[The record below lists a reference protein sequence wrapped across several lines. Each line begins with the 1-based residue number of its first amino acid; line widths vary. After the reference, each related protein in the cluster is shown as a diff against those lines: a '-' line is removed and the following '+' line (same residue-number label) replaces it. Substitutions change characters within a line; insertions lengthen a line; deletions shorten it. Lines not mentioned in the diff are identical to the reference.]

1 MRLSPSR
8 STRDSG
14 ISAEVALSRVR
25 RKFST
30 NKVRITRAFALLLMA
45 LAASIAAAQQPNPVV
60 RKVDNPVTDTPYVNP
75 LQQDQPVRT
84 PASKLPPIQAGDRLD
99 LACGNQTSR
108 KEPNGDLITVCEGN
122 VDARIGT
129 YRLQADKVTVNN
141 GKNLVVADGN
151 VVFDQGEQQ
160 RNADPS
166 ERVVAQV
173 RLGRSGDERCDVTA
187 QAVQI
192 PRSTGQHPAP
202 TRVRKRWTRIR

>member
-45 LAASIAAAQQPNPVV
+45 LAAPIAAAQQPNPVV

-160 RNADPS
+160 RITGSHAEWNYQSKTGFFDNATGYTNQTSDGTRMYFTADRV
-166 ERVVAQV
+166 ERVN
-173 RLGRSGDERCDVTA
+173 L
-187 QAVQI
+187 
-192 PRSTGQHPAP
+192 
-202 TRVRKRWTRIR
+202 